1 MMNDEIIASSIDK
14 YGKEQQSIV
23 CMEECCELAQA
34 VSKELRGKPD
44 KDHLVEEIADVTIC
58 IEMLKQMYAISENE
72 IDNWIGAKQNRMLK
86 RMQAGE

>member
-1 MMNDEIIASSIDK
+1 MNEELIASAIDK
-14 YGKEQQSIV
+14 YGKEKQSIV

-34 VSKELRGKPD
+34 VSKELRGKHN

-72 IDNWIGAKQNRMLK
+72 IDRWIEAKQNRMLK

>member
-1 MMNDEIIASSIDK
+1 MNDEIIASSIDK

-23 CMEECCELAQA
+23 CMEECCELTQA
-34 VSKELRGKPD
+34 VSKELRGKHD

-72 IDNWIGAKQNRMLK
+72 IDNWIEVKQNRMLK
-86 RMQAGE
+86 RMRAGE